1 MKSILLPNKYNSIV
15 WAQALFFAVL
25 VAFGVVDALTVLLAY
40 FLETI
45 IIGIL
50 HVIKLAMVNRY
61 GKASDPS
68 SKSQPQGIGLILFF
82 IIHYGFFV
90 AIQSIF
96 MFGFFEGAI
105 PEITSGFH
113 LIDNY
118 RYAFQH
124 PGMVPVLSSI
134 VITNVTYFIT
144 NFIQPQRYKEYSSSE
159 LFMKPYVRI
168 FVQQFAVIL
177 GGFFFVILQAGT
189 AAAVLLI
196 LFRLGVDL
204 VMVALRKN
212 GKALQTVAQKLTKEP
227 EDFEK
232 MKKELERFS
241 E

>member
-1 MKSILLPNKYNSIV
+1 MKAILLPNKYNAVV
-15 WAQALFFAVL
+15 WAQAVFFAVL
-25 VAFGVVDALTVLLAY
+25 VALGIVDALTVLLAY

-45 IIGIL
+45 IVGML

-61 GKASDPS
+61 GKASESNDPN
-68 SKSQPQGIGLILFF
+68 QPRGIGLILFF
-82 IIHYGFFV
+82 IMHYGFFV

-105 PEITSGFH
+105 PEITSGFN
-113 LIDNY
+113 LIENY
-118 RYAFQH
+118 SYAFRH
-124 PGMVPVLSSI
+124 PGIIPVLASI
-134 VITNVTYFIT
+134 IVTNVAYFIT
-144 NFIQPQRYKEYSSSE
+144 NFIQPQRYKEYRASE
-159 LFMKPYVRI
+159 LLMKPYVRI

-189 AAAVLLI
+189 AAAVFLI

-212 GKALQTVAQKLTKEP
+212 GNALQTVAEKLSKTE
-227 EDFEK
+227 EEALK
-232 MKKELERFS
+232 MKRELERFS